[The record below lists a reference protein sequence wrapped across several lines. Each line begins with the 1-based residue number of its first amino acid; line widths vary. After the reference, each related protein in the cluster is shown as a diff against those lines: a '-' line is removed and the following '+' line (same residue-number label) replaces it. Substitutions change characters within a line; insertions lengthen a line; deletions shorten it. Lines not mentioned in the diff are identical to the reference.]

1 MNHQVEDNTFVNWME
16 KTFLLT
22 NNSWYFHL
30 LCQYLMSLFSVK
42 HTHTHTHTHKT
53 DQFRAQE

>member
-42 HTHTHTHTHKT
+42 HTHTHTHT
-53 DQFRAQE
+53 